1 MFFFFF
7 LRNRKERFSLIYHA
21 LSCQRLVRR
30 YSAALSSP
38 ALVFS
43 VPLLRCRSSLH
54 RRPCS
59 LLKHVSMKIALLLH
73 SRNDSRKRLPFGGT
87 AKALRS
93 IRKDV
98 LREDCS
104 RRRCHDATSTL
115 KKRKKKSAVN
125 TLPLQETES
134 QLCTR
139 EIDAAVEDLR
149 ENRECATMIK

>member
-1 MFFFFF
+1 
-7 LRNRKERFSLIYHA
+7 
-21 LSCQRLVRR
+21 
-30 YSAALSSP
+30 
-38 ALVFS
+38 
-43 VPLLRCRSSLH
+43 
-54 RRPCS
+54 
-59 LLKHVSMKIALLLH
+59 MKIALLLH